1 MHLFLFSLLK
11 PYLIRETFLREG
23 EPLFLSIND
32 LGVETMDN
40 RWRTVILNTL
50 VVASGF
56 GTMHMLEKFKD
67 AVMTHYGIVD
77 TVLKYQQD
85 AYVVGLFVA
94 FLLGGTSLFKGSF
107 KRSVALIVSF
117 AAIPQFLI
125 PFVPNWWGVV
135 ALRFFQGFIVALV
148 AVFSNQI
155 ARLFVAER
163 PFAKGIILSGIFWG
177 GIYGI
182 KLTKWAGGKSAPW
195 PEVQKVFLLSA
206 AVMYVMLAVWWLFTE
221 DFEIPKEKHS
231 SGKTNVWKMPFTWV
245 FGFTF
250 FPALWIVFT
259 LGSFTLHN
267 VDFSDSQVENLVMTL
282 EVSMALWSIIMGYL
296 GYRLSLKNTSN
307 RGLFKAIVSVMT
319 LSYAVTFIGLFI
331 LWKAISANDYTL
343 ALLGI
348 AITGVVQGT
357 GPAFWTTAPAAYPKD
372 IYPEASFALGL
383 ISNSANA
390 VAPNVM
396 FVLVHSVNT
405 GMIIYLLMAA
415 LGIATLF
422 ASSRMKLPVEELSG

>member
-1 MHLFLFSLLK
+1 
-11 PYLIRETFLREG
+11 
-23 EPLFLSIND
+23 
-32 LGVETMDN
+32 MD
-40 RWRTVILNTL
+40 RKWLTVIMNTL

-67 AVMTHYGIVD
+67 VVIAHYGI
-77 TVLKYQQD
+77 TEAMMSYQQT

-125 PFVPNWWGVV
+125 PFMPNWWGIV

-155 ARLFVAER
+155 ARLFLAER
-163 PFAKGIILSGIFWG
+163 PFAKGIVLSGIFWG

-182 KLTKWAGGKSAPW
+182 NLAKWASHSYAGWKAV
-195 PEVQKVFLLSA
+195 EVAFLLSA
-206 AVMYVMLAVWWLFTE
+206 IVMFIMLALWWFFVE

-231 SGKTNVWKMPFTWV
+231 AKGANVWKMPFTWV

-267 VDFSDSQVENLVMTL
+267 VDFSDAQLANLVMTL
-282 EVSMALWSIIMGYL
+282 EVSMGVWSIIMGYL

-319 LSYAVTFIGLFI
+319 TSYALTFLGLFI
-331 LWKAISANDYTL
+331 LWKGISANDYTL
-343 ALLGI
+343 ALLGL
-348 AITGVVQGT
+348 AITGIVQGT
-357 GPAFWTTAPAAYPKD
+357 GPAFWTTAPAAYPKE

-396 FVLVHSVNT
+396 FVLVHGVST
-405 GMIIYLLMAA
+405 GVTIYLGMAL
-415 LGIATLF
+415 LGIVLLL
-422 ASSRMKLPVEELSG
+422 ASSRMKLPVEELGDAA

>member
-1 MHLFLFSLLK
+1 MEKRWSTVLINTVLL
-11 PYLIRETFLREG
+11 
-23 EPLFLSIND
+23 
-32 LGVETMDN
+32 
-40 RWRTVILNTL
+40 
-50 VVASGF
+50 ASGF

-67 AVMTHYGIVD
+67 AVLAHYGI
-77 TVLKYQQD
+77 TEAMMSYQQT

-125 PFVPNWWGVV
+125 PFMPNWWGVV
-135 ALRFFQGFIVALV
+135 ALRFFQGFIVALI

-155 ARLFVAER
+155 GRLFVAER
-163 PFAKGIILSGIFWG
+163 PFAKGVILSGIFWG

-182 KLTKWAGGKSAPW
+182 NLAKWAGGSKASWSSVTEAFIISA
-195 PEVQKVFLLSA
+195 VI
-206 AVMYVMLAVWWLFTE
+206 MYVMLAIWWLFVE

-231 SGKTNVWKMPFTWV
+231 SGSNVWKMPFTWV

-250 FPALWIVFT
+250 FPALWIIFT

-267 VDFSDSQVENLVMTL
+267 VKFSDAQVANLVMAL
-282 EVSMALWSIIMGYL
+282 EVSMGLWSIIMGYL
-296 GYRLSLKNTSN
+296 GYRLSVKNTSN

-319 LSYAVTFIGLFI
+319 LSYAVTFLGLFI
-331 LWKAISANDYTL
+331 VWKAISANDYTL

-348 AITGVVQGT
+348 AVTGIVQGT
-357 GPAFWTTAPAAYPKD
+357 GPAFWTTAPAAYPKE

-396 FVLVHSVNT
+396 FVLVHSVTT
-405 GMIIYLLMAA
+405 GMIIYLSMAL
-415 LGIATLF
+415 LGIVLLLV
-422 ASSRMKLPVEELSG
+422 SSRMKLPVEELS

>member
-1 MHLFLFSLLK
+1 MEKRWSTVLMNTILL
-11 PYLIRETFLREG
+11 
-23 EPLFLSIND
+23 
-32 LGVETMDN
+32 
-40 RWRTVILNTL
+40 
-50 VVASGF
+50 ASGF

-67 AVMTHYGIVD
+67 AVLTHYGI
-77 TVLKYQQD
+77 TEAMMSYQQT

-125 PFVPNWWGVV
+125 PFMPNWWGVV
-135 ALRFFQGFIVALV
+135 VLRFFQGFIVALI

-155 ARLFVAER
+155 GRLFVAER
-163 PFAKGIILSGIFWG
+163 PFAKGVILSGIFWG

-182 KLTKWAGGKSAPW
+182 NLAKWAGGSKASWSSVTEAFIISA
-195 PEVQKVFLLSA
+195 V
-206 AVMYVMLAVWWLFTE
+206 VMYVMLAIWWLFVE

-231 SGKTNVWKMPFTWV
+231 SKGANVWKMPFTWV

-250 FPALWIVFT
+250 FPALWIIFT

-267 VDFSDSQVENLVMTL
+267 VKLSDVQVANLVMTL
-282 EVSMALWSIIMGYL
+282 EVSMGLWSIIMGYL
-296 GYRLSLKNTSN
+296 GYRLSVKNTSN

-319 LSYAVTFIGLFI
+319 LSYAVTFLGLFI
-331 LWKAISANDYTL
+331 VWKAISANDYTL

-348 AITGVVQGT
+348 AITGIVQGT
-357 GPAFWTTAPAAYPKD
+357 GPAFWTTAPAAYPKE

-396 FVLVHSVNT
+396 FVLVHSVTT
-405 GMIIYLLMAA
+405 GMIIYLGMAL
-415 LGIATLF
+415 LGIVLLLV
-422 ASSRMKLPVEELSG
+422 SSRMKLPVEELS

>member
-1 MHLFLFSLLK
+1 M
-11 PYLIRETFLREG
+11 I
-23 EPLFLSIND
+23 
-32 LGVETMDN
+32 
-40 RWRTVILNTL
+40 NTL
-50 VVASGF
+50 LVASGF
-56 GTMHMLEKFKD
+56 GTMHMLEKFKG
-67 AVMTHYGIVD
+67 AVLMHYGI
-77 TVLKYQQD
+77 TEAMMGYQQT

-125 PFVPNWWGVV
+125 PFMPNWWGVV
-135 ALRFFQGFIVALV
+135 ALRFFQGFIVALI

-182 KLTKWAGGKSAPW
+182 NLAKWAGGSDASWSSVTQAFLISA
-195 PEVQKVFLLSA
+195 VL
-206 AVMYVMLAVWWLFTE
+206 MYVMLAIWWLFVE
-221 DFEIPKEKHS
+221 DFEIPKEEHS
-231 SGKTNVWKMPFTWV
+231 SKANVWKIPFTWV

-250 FPALWIVFT
+250 FPALWVVFT

-267 VDFSDSQVENLVMTL
+267 VHFSDDQVANLVMTL

-319 LSYAVTFIGLFI
+319 LSYAVTFVGLFI
-331 LWKAISANDYTL
+331 LWRAISANDYTL

-348 AITGVVQGT
+348 AITGIVQGT
-357 GPAFWTTAPAAYPKD
+357 GPAFWTTAPAAYPKE

-396 FVLVHSVNT
+396 FVLVKSVTT
-405 GMIIYLLMAA
+405 GMVIYIGMTL
-415 LGIATLF
+415 LGILLLLV
-422 ASSRMKLPVEELSG
+422 SSRMKLPIEELS

>member
-1 MHLFLFSLLK
+1 MDKRWSTVLINTALL
-11 PYLIRETFLREG
+11 
-23 EPLFLSIND
+23 
-32 LGVETMDN
+32 
-40 RWRTVILNTL
+40 
-50 VVASGF
+50 ASGF

-67 AVMTHYGIVD
+67 VVLSHYGI
-77 TVLKYQQD
+77 TEAMMSYQQT

-125 PFVPNWWGVV
+125 PFMPSWWGVV
-135 ALRFFQGFIVALV
+135 LLRFFQGFIVALI

-155 ARLFVAER
+155 GRLFVAER
-163 PFAKGIILSGIFWG
+163 PFAKGVILSGIFWG

-182 KLTKWAGGKSAPW
+182 NLARWASSAYSGW
-195 PEVQKVFLLSA
+195 ESVKVAFIVSA
-206 AVMYVMLAVWWLFTE
+206 IVMYAMLAIWWLFIE
-221 DFEIPKEKHS
+221 DFEIPKEKRS
-231 SGKTNVWKMPFTWV
+231 SGSNVWKMPFTWV

-250 FPALWIVFT
+250 FPALWIIFT

-267 VDFSDSQVENLVMTL
+267 VNFSDAQVANLVMTL
-282 EVSMALWSIIMGYL
+282 EVSMGLWSIVMGYL
-296 GYRLSLKNTSN
+296 GYRLSVKNTSN

-319 LSYAVTFIGLFI
+319 LSYAVTFLGIFI
-331 LWKAISANDYTL
+331 VWKAISANDYRL

-348 AITGVVQGT
+348 AITGIVQGT
-357 GPAFWTTAPAAYPKD
+357 GPAFWTTAPAAYPKE

-396 FVLVHSVNT
+396 FVLVKSVTT
-405 GMIIYLLMAA
+405 GMVIYLAMAL
-415 LGIATLF
+415 LGIVLLLI
-422 ASSRMKLPVEELSG
+422 SSRMKLPVEELS

>member
-1 MHLFLFSLLK
+1 
-11 PYLIRETFLREG
+11 
-23 EPLFLSIND
+23 
-32 LGVETMDN
+32 MDK

-67 AVMTHYGIVD
+67 VVLSHYNI
-77 TVLKYQQD
+77 TEAMMSYQQT

-94 FLLGGTSLFKGSF
+94 FLLGGTGLFKGSF

-125 PFVPNWWGVV
+125 PFMPNWWGVV
-135 ALRFFQGFIVALV
+135 ALRFFQGFIVALI

-155 ARLFVAER
+155 GRIFVVER

-177 GIYGI
+177 GLYGI
-182 KLTKWAGGKSAPW
+182 NLTKWAVHSYSDWEA
-195 PEVQKVFLLSA
+195 VRMAFLVSVV
-206 AVMYVMLAVWWLFTE
+206 VMYVMLAIWWFLVE
-221 DFEIPKEKHS
+221 DFKIPKERCS
-231 SGKTNVWKMPFTWV
+231 SGSNVWKVPFTWV

-250 FPALWIVFT
+250 FPALWIIFT

-267 VDFSDSQVENLVMTL
+267 VNFNDSQVENLVKTL
-282 EVSMALWSIIMGYL
+282 EVSMGLWSIIMGYL
-296 GYRLSLKNTSN
+296 GYRFSVKNTSN

-319 LSYAVTFIGLFI
+319 LSYVITFIGIFI
-331 LWKAISANDYTL
+331 VWKAIVANDYAL
-343 ALLGI
+343 ALIGI
-348 AITGVVQGT
+348 AITGIVQGT
-357 GPAFWTTAPAAYPKD
+357 GPAFWTTAPAAYPKE

-396 FVLVHSVNT
+396 FVLVHGVKT
-405 GMIIYLLMAA
+405 GMEIYLLMATM
-415 LGIATLF
+415 GILTLLS
-422 ASSRMKLPVEELSG
+422 SSRMKLPVEEFKA

>member
-1 MHLFLFSLLK
+1 MDKRWSTV
-11 PYLIRETFLREG
+11 LI
-23 EPLFLSIND
+23 
-32 LGVETMDN
+32 
-40 RWRTVILNTL
+40 NTL
-50 VVASGF
+50 LVASGF
-56 GTMHMLEKFKD
+56 GTMHMLEKFKN
-67 AVMTHYGIVD
+67 AVLTHYGI
-77 TVLKYQQD
+77 TEAMMGYQQT

-125 PFVPNWWGVV
+125 PFMPSWWGVV
-135 ALRFFQGFIVALV
+135 ALRFFQGFIVALI

-155 ARLFVAER
+155 GRLFVAER
-163 PFAKGIILSGIFWG
+163 PFAKGVILSGIFWG

-182 KLTKWAGGKSAPW
+182 NLAKWAGGSDASWSSVTQAFLISA
-195 PEVQKVFLLSA
+195 VL
-206 AVMYVMLAVWWLFTE
+206 MYVMLAIWWLFVE

-231 SGKTNVWKMPFTWV
+231 SGVNVWKMPFTWV

-250 FPALWIVFT
+250 FPALWIIFT

-267 VDFSDSQVENLVMTL
+267 VEFSDSQVANLVMTL
-282 EVSMALWSIIMGYL
+282 EVSMGLWSIIMGYL
-296 GYRLSLKNTSN
+296 GYRLSVKNTSN
-307 RGLFKAIVSVMT
+307 RGLFRAIVSVMT
-319 LSYAVTFIGLFI
+319 LSYAVTFVGLF
-331 LWKAISANDYTL
+331 LVWKAISANDYTL

-348 AITGVVQGT
+348 AITGIVQGT
-357 GPAFWTTAPAAYPKD
+357 GPAFWTTAPAAYPKE

-396 FVLVHSVNT
+396 FVLVHSVTT
-405 GMIIYLLMAA
+405 GMIIYLGMAL
-415 LGIATLF
+415 LGILLLL
-422 ASSRMKLPVEELSG
+422 ASSRMRLPVEELS

>member
-1 MHLFLFSLLK
+1 MDKRWSTV
-11 PYLIRETFLREG
+11 LI
-23 EPLFLSIND
+23 
-32 LGVETMDN
+32 
-40 RWRTVILNTL
+40 NTL
-50 VVASGF
+50 LVASGF

-67 AVMTHYGIVD
+67 AVLTHYGI
-77 TVLKYQQD
+77 TEAMMGYQQT

-125 PFVPNWWGVV
+125 PFMPNWWGVV
-135 ALRFFQGFIVALV
+135 VLRFFQGFIVALI

-182 KLTKWAGGKSAPW
+182 NLAKWAGGSDASWSSVTQAFLISA
-195 PEVQKVFLLSA
+195 VL
-206 AVMYVMLAVWWLFTE
+206 MYVMLAIWWLFVE

-231 SGKTNVWKMPFTWV
+231 SKANVWKMPFTWV

-267 VDFSDSQVENLVMTL
+267 VHFSDDQVANLVMTL
-282 EVSMALWSIIMGYL
+282 EVSMGLWSIIMGYL

-319 LSYAVTFIGLFI
+319 LSYAVTFVGLFI

-348 AITGVVQGT
+348 AITGIVQGT
-357 GPAFWTTAPAAYPKD
+357 GPAFWTTAPAAYPKE

-396 FVLVHSVNT
+396 FVLVKSVTT
-405 GMIIYLLMAA
+405 GMVIYIGMTL
-415 LGIATLF
+415 LGILLLLV
-422 ASSRMKLPVEELSG
+422 SSRMKLPVEELS

>member
-1 MHLFLFSLLK
+1 MEK
-11 PYLIRETFLREG
+11 
-23 EPLFLSIND
+23 
-32 LGVETMDN
+32 
-40 RWRTVILNTL
+40 RWITVLLNTL
-50 VVASGF
+50 VVAAGF
-56 GTMHMLEKFKD
+56 GTMHMLEKFAGIVID
-67 AVMTHYGIVD
+67 HYGI
-77 TVLKYQQD
+77 TEAAMGYQQT

-107 KRSVALIVSF
+107 KRSVALIISF
-117 AAIPQFLI
+117 AAIPQLLI
-125 PFVPNWWGVV
+125 PFMPSWGGVV
-135 ALRFFQGFIVALV
+135 ALRFFQGFIVALI

-155 ARLFVAER
+155 GRLFVAER

-182 KLTKWAGGKSAPW
+182 NLAKWASHNYSDWGA
-195 PEVQKVFLLSA
+195 VKVAFLVSA
-206 AVMYVMLAVWWLFTE
+206 AVMYAVLALWWLFIE

-231 SGKTNVWKMPFTWV
+231 SGSNVWKMPFTWV

-250 FPALWIVFT
+250 FPALWIIFT

-267 VDFSDSQVENLVMTL
+267 VKFSDAQVANLVMTL

-296 GYRLSLKNTSN
+296 GYRLSVKNTSN

-319 LSYAVTFIGLFI
+319 LSYAVTFAGIFI
-331 LWKAISANDYTL
+331 VWKAISANDYRL
-343 ALLGI
+343 ALIGI
-348 AITGVVQGT
+348 AITGIVQGT
-357 GPAFWTTAPAAYPKD
+357 GPAFWTTAPATYPKK

-396 FVLVHSVNT
+396 FVLVHGVTT
-405 GMIIYLLMAA
+405 GMLIYLSMAI
-415 LGIATLF
+415 LGILLLL
-422 ASSRMKLPVEELSG
+422 ASARMKLPVEELGDAA

>member
-1 MHLFLFSLLK
+1 
-11 PYLIRETFLREG
+11 
-23 EPLFLSIND
+23 
-32 LGVETMDN
+32 MDN

-67 AVMTHYGIVD
+67 VVLTHYGI
-77 TVLKYQQD
+77 TEAMMGYQQT

-117 AAIPQFLI
+117 AAIPQLLI
-125 PFVPNWWGVV
+125 PFMPNWWGVV
-135 ALRFFQGFIVALV
+135 ALRFFQGFIVALI

-155 ARLFVAER
+155 GRLFVAER

-182 KLTKWAGGKSAPW
+182 SLAKWAGGNEASWSSVREAFVISA
-195 PEVQKVFLLSA
+195 VL
-206 AVMYVMLAVWWLFTE
+206 MYVMLAIWWLFTE
-221 DFEIPKEKHS
+221 DFEIPKEKRS
-231 SGKTNVWKMPFTWV
+231 SKANVWKMPFTWI

-250 FPALWIVFT
+250 FPALWIIFT
-259 LGSFTLHN
+259 LGSFTLHY
-267 VDFSDSQVENLVMTL
+267 VSFSDAEKANLVMAL
-282 EVSMALWSIIMGYL
+282 EVSMGLWSIIMGYL
-296 GYRLSLKNTSN
+296 GYRLSVKNTSN
-307 RGLFKAIVSVMT
+307 RGLFRAIVSVMT
-319 LSYAVTFIGLFI
+319 LSYAVTFLGIFI
-331 LWKAISANDYTL
+331 VWKAILANDYTL
-343 ALLGI
+343 ALIGI
-348 AITGVVQGT
+348 AVTGIVQGT
-357 GPAFWTTAPAAYPKD
+357 GPAFWTTAPAAYPKE

-405 GMIIYLLMAA
+405 GMIIYLVMAA
-415 LGIATLF
+415 LGIVTLLV
-422 ASSRMKLPVEELSG
+422 SSRMKLPVEELSA

>member
-1 MHLFLFSLLK
+1 MEKRWSTVLINTVLL
-11 PYLIRETFLREG
+11 
-23 EPLFLSIND
+23 
-32 LGVETMDN
+32 
-40 RWRTVILNTL
+40 
-50 VVASGF
+50 ASGF

-67 AVMTHYGIVD
+67 VVLAHYGI
-77 TVLKYQQD
+77 TEAMMSYQQT

-125 PFVPNWWGVV
+125 PFMPNWWGVV
-135 ALRFFQGFIVALV
+135 ALRFFQGFIVALI

-155 ARLFVAER
+155 GRLFVAER
-163 PFAKGIILSGIFWG
+163 PFAKGVILSGIFWG

-182 KLTKWAGGKSAPW
+182 NLAKWAGGSKASWSSVTEAFIISA
-195 PEVQKVFLLSA
+195 VI
-206 AVMYVMLAVWWLFTE
+206 MYVMLAIWWLFVE

-231 SGKTNVWKMPFTWV
+231 SKGVNVWKMPFTWV

-250 FPALWIVFT
+250 FPALWIIFT

-267 VDFSDSQVENLVMTL
+267 VKFSDAQVANLVMTL
-282 EVSMALWSIIMGYL
+282 EVSMGLWSIIMGYL
-296 GYRLSLKNTSN
+296 GYRLSVKNTSN

-319 LSYAVTFIGLFI
+319 LSYAVTFLGLFI
-331 LWKAISANDYTL
+331 VWKAISANDYTL

-348 AITGVVQGT
+348 AVTGIVQGT
-357 GPAFWTTAPAAYPKD
+357 GPAFWTTAPAAYPKE

-396 FVLVHSVNT
+396 FVLVHSVTT
-405 GMIIYLLMAA
+405 GMIIYLSMAL
-415 LGIATLF
+415 LGIVLLLV
-422 ASSRMKLPVEELSG
+422 SSRMKLPVEELS

>member
-1 MHLFLFSLLK
+1 MDKRWSTV
-11 PYLIRETFLREG
+11 LI
-23 EPLFLSIND
+23 
-32 LGVETMDN
+32 
-40 RWRTVILNTL
+40 NTL
-50 VVASGF
+50 LVASGF

-67 AVMTHYGIVD
+67 VVLAHYGI
-77 TVLKYQQD
+77 TEAMMGYQQT

-117 AAIPQFLI
+117 AAVPQFLI
-125 PFVPNWWGVV
+125 PFMPSWWGVV
-135 ALRFFQGFIVALV
+135 ALRFFQGFIVALI

-155 ARLFVAER
+155 GRLFVAER

-182 KLTKWAGGKSAPW
+182 NLAKWASHSYSDWGAVRVAFLVSA
-195 PEVQKVFLLSA
+195 V
-206 AVMYVMLAVWWLFTE
+206 VMYAMLALWWFLIE

-231 SGKTNVWKMPFTWV
+231 SGSNVWKMPFTWV

-250 FPALWIVFT
+250 FPALWIIFT

-267 VDFSDSQVENLVMTL
+267 VKFSDAQVANLVMTL

-296 GYRLSLKNTSN
+296 GYRLSVRNTSN

-319 LSYAVTFIGLFI
+319 LSYVVTFAGIFI
-331 LWKAISANDYTL
+331 VWKAISANDYTL

-348 AITGVVQGT
+348 AITGIVQGT
-357 GPAFWTTAPAAYPKD
+357 GPAFWTTAPATYPKKVF
-372 IYPEASFALGL
+372 PEASFALGL

-396 FVLVHSVNT
+396 FVLVHGVTT
-405 GMIIYLLMAA
+405 GMLIYLSMAI
-415 LGIATLF
+415 LGVLLLL
-422 ASSRMKLPVEELSG
+422 ASARMKLPVEELGDAA

>member
-1 MHLFLFSLLK
+1 MEKRWSTVLINTALL
-11 PYLIRETFLREG
+11 
-23 EPLFLSIND
+23 
-32 LGVETMDN
+32 
-40 RWRTVILNTL
+40 
-50 VVASGF
+50 ASGF

-67 AVMTHYGIVD
+67 AVLTHYGI
-77 TVLKYQQD
+77 TEAMMGYQQT
-85 AYVVGLFVA
+85 AFVVGLFVA

-125 PFVPNWWGVV
+125 PFMPNWWGVV
-135 ALRFFQGFIVALV
+135 VLRFFQGFIVALI

-155 ARLFVAER
+155 GRLFVAER
-163 PFAKGIILSGIFWG
+163 PFAKGVILSGIFWG

-182 KLTKWAGGKSAPW
+182 NLAKWAGGSNASWSSVTEAFIISA
-195 PEVQKVFLLSA
+195 V
-206 AVMYVMLAVWWLFTE
+206 VMYVMLAIWWLFVE

-231 SGKTNVWKMPFTWV
+231 SKGANVWKMPFTWV

-250 FPALWIVFT
+250 FPALWIIFT

-267 VDFSDSQVENLVMTL
+267 VKFSDAQVANLVMTL
-282 EVSMALWSIIMGYL
+282 EVSMGLWSIIMGYL
-296 GYRLSLKNTSN
+296 GYRLSVKNTSN

-319 LSYAVTFIGLFI
+319 LSYAVTFLGLFI
-331 LWKAISANDYTL
+331 VWKAISANDYTL

-348 AITGVVQGT
+348 AITGIVQGT
-357 GPAFWTTAPAAYPKD
+357 GPAFWTTAPAAYPKE

-396 FVLVHSVNT
+396 FVLVHSVTT
-405 GMIIYLLMAA
+405 GMIIYLGMAL
-415 LGIATLF
+415 LGIVLLF
-422 ASSRMKLPVEELSG
+422 VSSRMKLPVEELS

>member
-1 MHLFLFSLLK
+1 MDKRWSTV
-11 PYLIRETFLREG
+11 LI
-23 EPLFLSIND
+23 
-32 LGVETMDN
+32 
-40 RWRTVILNTL
+40 NTL
-50 VVASGF
+50 LVASGF
-56 GTMHMLEKFKD
+56 GTMHMLEKFKN
-67 AVMTHYGIVD
+67 AVLTHYGI
-77 TVLKYQQD
+77 TEAMMGYQQT

-125 PFVPNWWGVV
+125 PFMPSWWGVV
-135 ALRFFQGFIVALV
+135 ALRFFQGFIVALI

-155 ARLFVAER
+155 GRLFVAER
-163 PFAKGIILSGIFWG
+163 PFAKGVILSGIFWG

-182 KLTKWAGGKSAPW
+182 NLAKWAGGSDASWSSVTQAFLISA
-195 PEVQKVFLLSA
+195 VL
-206 AVMYVMLAVWWLFTE
+206 MYVMLAIWWLFVE

-231 SGKTNVWKMPFTWV
+231 SGVNVWKMPFTWV

-250 FPALWIVFT
+250 FPALWIIFT

-267 VDFSDSQVENLVMTL
+267 VEFSDSQVANLVMTL
-282 EVSMALWSIIMGYL
+282 EVSMGLWSIIMGYL
-296 GYRLSLKNTSN
+296 GYRLSVKNTSN

-319 LSYAVTFIGLFI
+319 LSYAVTFVGLF
-331 LWKAISANDYTL
+331 LVWKAISANDYTL

-348 AITGVVQGT
+348 AITGIVQGT
-357 GPAFWTTAPAAYPKD
+357 GPAFWTTAPAAYPKE

-396 FVLVHSVNT
+396 FVLVKSVTT
-405 GMIIYLLMAA
+405 GMIIYLGMAL
-415 LGIATLF
+415 LGILLLL
-422 ASSRMKLPVEELSG
+422 ASSRMKLPVEELS

>member
-11 PYLIRETFLREG
+11 PHLIRETFLREE

-67 AVMTHYGIVD
+67 AVVNHYGI
-77 TVLKYQQD
+77 TETMMGYQQT

-94 FLLGGTSLFKGSF
+94 FLLGGTTLFKGSF

-125 PFVPNWWGVV
+125 PFMPNWWGVV
-135 ALRFFQGFIVALV
+135 ALRFFQGFIVALI

-155 ARLFVAER
+155 GRLFVAER

-182 KLTKWAGGKSAPW
+182 SLAKWAGGSDASWSSVTQAFLISA
-195 PEVQKVFLLSA
+195 VL
-206 AVMYVMLAVWWLFTE
+206 MYIMLAIWWFFTE
-221 DFEIPKEKHS
+221 DFEIPKEKRS
-231 SGKTNVWKMPFTWV
+231 SKANVWKMPFTWV

-250 FPALWIVFT
+250 FPALWIIFT

-267 VDFSDSQVENLVMTL
+267 VDFSEAQVANLVRAL
-282 EVSMALWSIIMGYL
+282 EVSMGLWSIIMGYL
-296 GYRLSLKNTSN
+296 GYRLSRGNPSN

-319 LSYAVTFIGLFI
+319 LSYAVTFLGIFI
-331 LWKAISANDYTL
+331 VWKAILANDYTL
-343 ALLGI
+343 ALIGI
-348 AITGVVQGT
+348 AITGIVQGT
-357 GPAFWTTAPAAYPKD
+357 GPAFWTTAPAAYPRE

-405 GMIIYLLMAA
+405 GMVIYLLMAA
-415 LGIATLF
+415 LGIATLLL
-422 ASSRMKLPVEELSG
+422 SSRMKLPVEELSG